1 MTSDR
6 MEILDRIIQDL
17 RGTCQVLDEVA
28 AYWGAGELS
37 IEDLQYI
44 ESEIFL
50 CEGCGWWCELCEQ
63 HMTDDGPLCSD
74 CAEGEE
80 EDDE

>member
-1 MTSDR
+1 MSEER
-6 MEILDRIIQDL
+6 RKILDNIIQDL

-37 IEDLQYI
+37 IEDLEYI
-44 ESEIFL
+44 ETEIFL

-63 HMTDDGPLCSD
+63 HYEDGEPLCQD
-74 CAEGEE
+74 CWDATDHDEE
-80 EDDE
+80 

>member
-63 HMTDDGPLCSD
+63 RMTDDGPLCSD